1 MRRVVLVLDLK
12 RVLASAPKD
21 HEKGSAKALLT
32 PWGETLDASEVLK
45 EHPRPQFARE
55 RFDVLNGYWDYAIV
69 GAKEARTEWRNA
81 KAPADFDGQILVPF
95 TPKTLLSGVDR
106 QVMPDELLWYR
117 RKFEAP
123 VLAEGERCILHFQ
136 AVDWA
141 CACYVNGVRVG
152 EHVGGYLPFSFDITE
167 ALAAGGS
174 ASDEGA
180 LGAGMTGEGVAGAGA
195 AGEGVTDEDALVN
208 RQHEIT
214 LCVFD
219 PSDSGTQLRGKQ
231 KIGGTG
237 IWYEAQAGIWQTVG
251 LEVVPAAHIVAT
263 RIEADM
269 HGNLL
274 VSMDV
279 SDAGNQPYSVCVFGE
294 DGEEVVS
301 AYGSSLCAIESE
313 EAAAECEVVGAQ
325 DEAATKGGVV
335 DAQADAALA
344 TRTFVFSIPDV
355 RVWDVDDP
363 FLYQLKLTYGD
374 DVVCSYCGF
383 RSISMQED
391 EFGIMRFCIN
401 GRAIIL
407 KGVLDQGYWSDG
419 LMTAPA
425 DEALVFDIEAAKSM
439 GFNMLRKHIKVEAER
454 WYYHCDRLGML
465 VWQDMVSGGDAYGAW
480 QTSYKPTMLR
490 WSWSHFSDES
500 PRQYAK
506 LAAGDAAYRR
516 EWESTCAGTIEH
528 LRNHPSV
535 VGWTLFNE
543 AWGQFEARRIT
554 AFARS
559 LDDRPID
566 AVSGW
571 YDQRCGDFL
580 SVHNYFRNLEVWA
593 DHAKPEDVR
602 DAVNRTGKRAFSI
615 SEFGGLTYAVPDHC
629 MYEGSYGYAGFE
641 SHVQWHAG
649 VRAAI
654 TRAEALWGRGMSSY
668 VYTQLSDVEEE
679 VNGLMTCDRRVIK
692 YSAEDDFA
700 PMRPRMES
708 GSESK

>member
-21 HEKGSAKALLT
+21 HEKGSAKPLLT
-32 PWGETLDASEVLK
+32 PWGESLDASKVLQ

-55 RFDVLNGYWDYAIV
+55 RFGVLNGCWDYAIV
-69 GAKEARTEWRNA
+69 GAQDARSEWRSA
-81 KAPADFDGQILVPF
+81 SVPAAFDGQILVPF

-117 RKFEAP
+117 RSFDAP
-123 VLAEGERCILHFQ
+123 ELAEGERCVLHFQ

-167 ALAAGGS
+167 ALALREGEA
-174 ASDEGA
+174 ASSQA
-180 LGAGMTGEGVAGAGA
+180 
-195 AGEGVTDEDALVN
+195 
-208 RQHEIT
+208 EIA

-237 IWYEAQAGIWQTVG
+237 IWYEAQAGIWQTVWF
-251 LEVVPAAHIVAT
+251 EVMPEAHIVAM
-263 RIEADM
+263 RAEADM

-279 SDAGNQPYSVCVFGE
+279 SDAGERSYDVFLLDADGNEIASACGE
-294 DGEEVVS
+294 
-301 AYGSSLCAIESE
+301 SLCAVEG
-313 EAAAECEVVGAQ
+313 AEGAE
-325 DEAATKGGVV
+325 DTEGAS
-335 DAQADAALA
+335 AQAEIAPA
-344 TRTFVFSIPDV
+344 TRTFCFSIPDV

-363 FLYQLKLTYGD
+363 YLYQLKLSYGD
-374 DVVCSYCGF
+374 DSVCSYCGF
-383 RSISMQED
+383 RNVSMEED
-391 EFGIMRFCIN
+391 ESGIMRFCLN
-401 GRAIIL
+401 GRPIIL
-407 KGVLDQGYWSDG
+407 KGALDQGYWSDG

-425 DEALVFDIEAAKSM
+425 DEALVFDIEMAKSM

-465 VWQDMVSGGDAYGAW
+465 VWQDMVSGGSAYSAW
-480 QTSYKPTMLR
+480 HTSYKPTVLR
-490 WSWSHFSDES
+490 WSWSHFNDDH
-500 PRQYAK
+500 PNRYAK
-506 LAAGDAAYRR
+506 LGADDAAYRR
-516 EWESTCAGTIEH
+516 EWESTCAGTVEH

-535 VGWTLFNE
+535 IGWTLFNE
-543 AWGQFEARRIT
+543 AWGQFETRRIT
-554 AFARS
+554 SLVRS
-559 LDDRPID
+559 LDGRPID

-580 SVHNYFRNLEVWA
+580 SVHNYFRDLEVWA

-602 DAVNRTGKRAFSI
+602 DAANRTGKRAFSL
-615 SEFGGLTYAVPDHC
+615 SEFGGLTYAVADHC

-641 SHVQWHAG
+641 HHTQWQAG
-649 VRAAI
+649 VRAAL
-654 TRAEALWGRGMSSY
+654 TRAEALWGRGLSCY

-679 VNGLMTCDRRVIK
+679 VNGLMTSDRRVIK
-692 YSAEDDFA
+692 YSADGGFAKTQVNELAPEDLAAKKQRLDELA
-700 PMRPRMES
+700 AKGGEQ
-708 GSESK
+708 